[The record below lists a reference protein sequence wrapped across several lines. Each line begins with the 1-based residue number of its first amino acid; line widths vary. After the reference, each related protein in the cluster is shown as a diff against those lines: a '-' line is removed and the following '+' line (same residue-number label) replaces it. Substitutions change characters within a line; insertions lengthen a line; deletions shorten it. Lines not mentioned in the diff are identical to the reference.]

1 VVVCASRIAV
11 GVGVGVDGREPLV
24 ERVVGKVECMTG
36 ASTATESA
44 THVVVERDV
53 YKPAW
58 RERQLGRSKG
68 FVGAGSRH

>member
-1 VVVCASRIAV
+1 
-11 GVGVGVDGREPLV
+11 LV

-53 YKPAW
+53 YKPAR